1 MKPIDRKRLDAN
13 ALDMSTRVL
22 LVDDESEVNVSLRE
36 VLEQKRFKVDSFE
49 SPLHALESFKP
60 HFYDLATLDIKLSE
74 MNGFLF
80 YREIKKLDKN
90 LKICFL
96 TAGEM
101 YYGVYSDIFSSL
113 PASYFMRKPLNNV
126 ELITHINQII
136 NDISIQIRS

>member
-1 MKPIDRKRLDAN
+1 MDSKLIPLN
-13 ALDMSTRVL
+13 H
-22 LVDDESEVNVSLRE
+22 
-36 VLEQKRFKVDSFE
+36 RFV
-49 SPLHALESFKP
+49 ALESFKP
-60 HFYDLATLDIKLSE
+60 HFYDLAILDIKLSE

-126 ELITHINQII
+126 ELITRINQII
-136 NDISIQIRS
+136 NDISIQIRSK